1 MTTRSS
7 TRTTPERPRPVTHA
21 RDGGVVVFHI
31 GMTIHR
37 PFRPDL
43 WLPVFRAMPR
53 MLAELDRNRVSADR
67 GEAEDL
73 GFLGAQTLLGANGPW
88 VVQYWDSVNQLYSYA
103 RDTDRAHMPA
113 WRNFN
118 ARARRNP
125 GAVGIWHE
133 TYVVDE
139 GGIET
144 FYGDGARVGLA
155 AATGT
160 IPLGRRGTSARERL
174 NRRTVPTTE
183 A

>member
-1 MTTRSS
+1 MVTRSS
-7 TRTTPERPRPVTHA
+7 SHTTRERPLPVTHA
-21 RDGGVVVFHI
+21 RDGGLVVFHI

-37 PFRPDL
+37 PLRPDL

-53 MLAELDRNRVSADR
+53 MLAELERIRMAADR
-67 GEAEDL
+67 GEAEDV

-88 VVQYWDSVNQLYSYA
+88 VVQYWNSVGQLYWYA
-103 RDTDRAHMPA
+103 RDAEKAHMPA
-113 WRNFN
+113 WRDFN

-144 FYGDGARVGLA
+144 FYGDGARAGLA

-160 IPLGRRGTSARERL
+160 LPLGRRGATARERL
-174 NRRTVPTTE
+174 NGRTTPTSE
-183 A
+183 D